1 MKLSFDI
8 EVTYGSISSIT
19 SVILVAVVIRI
30 AALTQV
36 HYNLSTG
43 GWIDAQKNYGVGC
56 GGWLVPQLWRG
67 GEQASKKDAES
78 MVKKAVAA
86 YKPRGESFCRFYG
99 ARQRYVNKD
108 LYIVVYDFS
117 GKCIAHGQNA
127 KQVGKDLIG
136 MKDPDGKAFVKERVD
151 LAKAKGSFWQ
161 EYKFTDPLTK
171 KVLPKVMYCEKADD
185 KAIICGGVYKE

>member
-1 MKLSFDI
+1 MFRKVIPVAAAVLLLS
-8 EVTYGSISSIT
+8 T
-19 SVILVAVVIRI
+19 SVS
-30 AALTQV
+30 AAEERATR
-36 HYNLSTG
+36 
-43 GWIDAQKNYGVGC
+43 K
-56 GGWLVPQLWRG
+56 
-67 GEQASKKDAES
+67 EAEA

-86 YKPRGESFCRFYG
+86 YKAGGEKSFADFN
-99 ARQRYVNKD
+99 APSKKFVSKD
-108 LYIVVYDFS
+108 LYIAVYDFT

-171 KVLPKVMYCEKADD
+171 KVLPKVMYCEKADE

>member
-1 MKLSFDI
+1 MLKRIVVLA
-8 EVTYGSISSIT
+8 
-19 SVILVAVVIRI
+19 VAVGLLCS
-30 AALTQV
+30 AAMA
-36 HYNLSTG
+36 G
-43 GWIDAQKNYGVGC
+43 AEE
-56 GGWLVPQLWRG
+56 R
-67 GEQASKKDAES
+67 ASKKDAEA

-86 YKPRGESFCRFYG
+86 YKAGGEKSFVDFT
-99 ARQRYVNKD
+99 APSKKFVSKD
-108 LYIVVYDFS
+108 LYIVAYDFS
-117 GKCIAHGQNA
+117 GKCVAHGQNA

-171 KVLPKVMYCEKADD
+171 KVLPKVMYCEKGDD

>member
-1 MKLSFDI
+1 MFKKIVLMAA
-8 EVTYGSISSIT
+8 VTGLLC
-19 SVILVAVVIRI
+19 SVTMAGAEER
-30 AALTQV
+30 AT
-36 HYNLSTG
+36 
-43 GWIDAQKNYGVGC
+43 
-56 GGWLVPQLWRG
+56 
-67 GEQASKKDAES
+67 KKEAEA

-86 YKPRGESFCRFYG
+86 YKAGGESTFADFT
-99 ARQRYVNKD
+99 APSKKFVNKD
-108 LYIVVYDFS
+108 LYITAYDFS

-136 MKDPDGKAFVKERVD
+136 MKDPDGKTFVKERVD
-151 LAKAKGSFWQ
+151 MAKAKGNFWQ

>member
-1 MKLSFDI
+1 MFKRI
-8 EVTYGSISSIT
+8 VTMSAFAGILC
-19 SVILVAVVIRI
+19 SVTMAGAEER
-30 AALTQV
+30 AT
-36 HYNLSTG
+36 
-43 GWIDAQKNYGVGC
+43 
-56 GGWLVPQLWRG
+56 
-67 GEQASKKDAES
+67 KKDAEA

-86 YKPRGESFCRFYG
+86 YKADGTKVYADFNAPSKKF
-99 ARQRYVNKD
+99 VNKD
-108 LYIVVYDFS
+108 FYIVAYDFT
-117 GKCIAHGQNA
+117 GKCVAHGQNA

-151 LAKAKGSFWQ
+151 LAKSKGSFWQ